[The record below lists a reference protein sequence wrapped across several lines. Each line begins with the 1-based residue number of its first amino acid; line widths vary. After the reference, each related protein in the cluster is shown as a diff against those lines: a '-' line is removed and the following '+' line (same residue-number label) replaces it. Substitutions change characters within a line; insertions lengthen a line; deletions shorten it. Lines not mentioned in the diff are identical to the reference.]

1 MLIYIPIGG
10 ILNNKYDMEAIKSI
24 KNRYSDESKNSC
36 NLSCGSNIDL
46 LAIKNGEFLLD
57 IGCGRGNESIE
68 AALKA
73 GPEGKV
79 TGLDVTREMI
89 EKARENAL
97 NSGVSNIDFVEG
109 EIECLPFDKNTF
121 NAVMSNCVI
130 NHALSKKKAFKEIF
144 RVLRKGGRFVISDAV
159 TMSPLPPSI
168 RNDPEARAQ
177 CFGGAVTEKE
187 YLDSI
192 KLSGFKDARI
202 VSKRKYVKNG
212 YDFASITLIAYKK

>member
-1 MLIYIPIGG
+1 
-10 ILNNKYDMEAIKSI
+10 METIKSI
-24 KNRYSDESKNSC
+24 KKRYSDESKNSC
-36 NLSCGSNIDL
+36 NLSCGNNIDF

-79 TGLDVTREMI
+79 IGLDVTKEMI

-109 EIECLPFDKNTF
+109 EVEYLPFDENTF

-130 NHALSKKKAFKEIF
+130 NHALNKKKAFKEIF
-144 RVLRKGGRFVISDAV
+144 RVLRTGGRFVISDAV
-159 TMSPLPPSI
+159 TMSPLPPCI
-168 RNDPEARAQ
+168 KNDSEARAQ
-177 CFGGAVTEKE
+177 CFGGAVTENE

-192 KLSGFKDARI
+192 KRSGFKDVRI
-202 VSKRKYVKNG
+202 VSKRNYIKNG